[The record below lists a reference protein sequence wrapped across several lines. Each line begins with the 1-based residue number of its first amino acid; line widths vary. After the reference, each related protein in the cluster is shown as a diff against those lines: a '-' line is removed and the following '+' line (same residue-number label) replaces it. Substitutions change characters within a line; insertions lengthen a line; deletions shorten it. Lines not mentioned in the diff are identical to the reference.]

1 MKKKI
6 LIIGSGFN
14 ALSTAFFFNKRG
26 DDVNL
31 YFENNLKGVLG
42 SIKIENENFDLGY
55 QFFDGLDKET
65 ENFIKSM
72 FGSDS
77 LHNFKYGASTFSNNH
92 FYAYHAI
99 PYWPTYGKLFVFK
112 AFIFYLISF
121 FKNLFFHKKKNE
133 NLGNAYNDLPPN
145 IKSII
150 EKACKKHFQISS
162 DKLAVNAYQ
171 WSTFTQI
178 RQTLF
183 NDKISNFLKKN
194 SKFFDEKLAS
204 RRLSNSK
211 LENISLYPKNKN
223 MEYIADKLI
232 NNLTDNG
239 VIFKKTDLNDLKIDN
254 FEKKIKINNEIFDK
268 IIVTTGLENSQRLF
282 KTNINDNVEHFVSQI
297 FLYFTVKFVNFKFQ
311 YTHINDVD
319 LICSRISNCSLYSKL
334 TKEGNNVLIAEVPL
348 SIENELWEN
357 DDKLKLM
364 AWNEIQ
370 KCGMLDDKS
379 NYKSV
384 KIIKV
389 KKTVAVPKVHYYETL
404 NKFKEIINKKYKNNV
419 EFIGQGII
427 SRHNFVKELLKKS
440 AQL

>member
-1 MKKKI
+1 
-6 LIIGSGFN
+6 
-14 ALSTAFFFNKRG
+14 
-26 DDVNL
+26 
-31 YFENNLKGVLG
+31 
-42 SIKIENENFDLGY
+42 
-55 QFFDGLDKET
+55 
-65 ENFIKSM
+65 M
-72 FGSDS
+72 FGKEN
-77 LHNFKYGASTFSNNH
+77 LHNFKYGASTFSNNY

-99 PYWPTYGKLFVFK
+99 PYWPAYGRFFILK
-112 AFIFYLISF
+112 ALIFYLMSF
-121 FKNLFFHKKKNE
+121 FKNLFFSKKKKNE
-133 NLGNAYNDLPPN
+133 NLEDAFNDLPPN
-145 IKSII
+145 INSII
-150 EKACKKHFQISS
+150 KKACKKHFQISS
-162 DKLAVNAYQ
+162 EKLAVNAYQ

-183 NDKISNFLKKN
+183 NDKISNFLKKK
-194 SKFFDEKLAS
+194 SKFFDQKLAS

-223 MEYIADKLI
+223 MEFLADKLI
-232 NNLTDNG
+232 NSLTDNG
-239 VIFKKTDLNDLKIDN
+239 VVFKKTDFNDLKIDN

-282 KTNINDNVEHFVSQI
+282 KTNINNDVEHFVSQI
-297 FLYFTVKFVNFKFQ
+297 FLYFTVKLVNFKFQ
-311 YTHINDVD
+311 YTHINDID

-357 DDKLKLM
+357 DKKLKLM

-370 KCGMLDDKS
+370 KCGMVDDKL

-404 NKFKEIINKKYKNNV
+404 NKFKEIINNKYKNNV

-440 AQL
+440 TQL